1 MCVSFTCKY
10 QHVVPYGVLLYS
22 LLNSLHVVHVTCG
35 VLLYSVRFFTCVYQH
50 VLTCG
55 VLLYSLHAV
64 AQLVHVERSSRM
76 REIGV

>member
-1 MCVSFTCKY
+1 M
-10 QHVVPYGVLLYS
+10 VPYGVLLYS
-22 LLNSLHVVHVTCG
+22 LLNSLLVVHVTCG

-50 VLTCG
+50 VVICG
-55 VLLYSLHAV
+55 VLLSLHTV